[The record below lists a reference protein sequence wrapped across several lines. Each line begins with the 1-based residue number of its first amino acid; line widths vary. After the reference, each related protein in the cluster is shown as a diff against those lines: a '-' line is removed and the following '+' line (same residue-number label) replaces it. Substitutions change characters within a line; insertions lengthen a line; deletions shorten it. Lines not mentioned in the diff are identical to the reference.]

1 MWRGIVAAQSRKA
14 SATQRS
20 KNAEEESERASLT
33 SDAETRKKK
42 KGGWLRS
49 INRKKEFLVQK
60 RRVSRWRRVE
70 ITEAERPNADRQSAT
85 INAARKWITR
95 GTFRS
100 RTASSFGRI
109 SNGNKK
115 RGSAVMLLVEKR
127 RVSRSRLQ
135 AGDKKVKGRRKK

>member
-1 MWRGIVAAQSRKA
+1 M
-14 SATQRS
+14 
-20 KNAEEESERASLT
+20 
-33 SDAETRKKK
+33 
-42 KGGWLRS
+42 
-49 INRKKEFLVQK
+49 
-60 RRVSRWRRVE
+60 E

-85 INAARKWITR
+85 IHAARELITR